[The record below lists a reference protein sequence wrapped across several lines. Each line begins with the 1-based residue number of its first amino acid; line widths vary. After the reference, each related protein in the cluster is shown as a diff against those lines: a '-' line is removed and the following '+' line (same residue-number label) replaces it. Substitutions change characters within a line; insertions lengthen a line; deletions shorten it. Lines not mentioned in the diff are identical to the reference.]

1 MPPKKKSK
9 TSKEKE
15 KKISKDAQWC
25 LDSVEALNF
34 KKFIEHFECLDRNQA
49 QTRYGRVLKDHFNT
63 KSNRDITI

>member
-15 KKISKDAQWC
+15 KKISTDVQWC
-25 LDSVEALNF
+25 LENGEALNF
-34 KKFIEHFECLDRNQA
+34 KKFIERFECLDKNQA